1 MTVITD
7 TLPPA
12 DLARCDVLV
21 VGGAGVDT
29 IVHLPSL
36 TLPDAD
42 SPGADS
48 PGADSLGVPPILDY
62 VAHTGNGVAL
72 GCLALGLHTR
82 FIDFIGADRQ
92 GEMILER
99 YRERGLEFG
108 YLVHESGTR
117 RSVNL
122 VDAQSRRLSFYDGR
136 HPPTLSMPRRFY
148 LPWLQAARHA
158 HFSIMDWAR
167 ELYDDAQALGV
178 TVSTDLHD
186 WDGAN
191 PHHLDFALR
200 SDLVFLSCAALGDR
214 RDAVMRSIVDQG
226 RASIVIAMAGA
237 GGSYLLTRGS
247 QTPQH
252 FPCAP
257 LPRPA
262 IDSNGAGDSFV
273 AAFLSAWL
281 RGQAPSVAM
290 RLGAIAGAFACGC
303 AGTHERFIDSAELA
317 ARNSQSEIQ
326 V

>member
-1 MTVITD
+1 MGMTTIAD
-7 TLPPA
+7 TVPPENM
-12 DLARCDVLV
+12 ARCDVLV

-29 IVHLPSL
+29 IVRVPALAM
-36 TLPDAD
+36 PD
-42 SPGADS
+42 G
-48 PGADSLGVPPILDY
+48 DSLGVPPIFDY

-72 GCLALGLHTR
+72 GCLALGLRTR

-136 HPPTLSMPRRFY
+136 HPTSLRMSGGFY
-148 LPWLQAARHA
+148 LPWLKAARHA

-167 ELYDDAQALGV
+167 YLYDDAQALGL

-186 WDGAN
+186 WDGEN

-200 SDLVFLSCAALGDR
+200 SDLVFVSCAALGEQ
-214 RDAVMRSIVDQG
+214 RDKVMRTILDQG
-226 RASIVIAMAGA
+226 RASAVVAMAGS

-247 QTPQH
+247 SAPRH

-257 LPRPA
+257 LLRPA

-281 RGQAPSVAM
+281 RGDDYAKAM
-290 RLGAIAGAFACGC
+290 RLGAVAGAFACGC
-303 AGTHERFIDSAELA
+303 AGTHEEFIDSDELA
-317 ARNSQSEIQ
+317 GRSAQMQSDSP
-326 V
+326 